1 MIKYNCFGVS
11 IIYIFRFKNKITY
24 LVKLNNMRMTNEFEN
39 VNLSGHSLN
48 IAHILNFLLLKYLYC
63 IFLACE
69 VVVTELDLSKGT
81 FSNSLA

>member
-1 MIKYNCFGVS
+1 
-11 IIYIFRFKNKITY
+11 
-24 LVKLNNMRMTNEFEN
+24 MRMTNEFEN